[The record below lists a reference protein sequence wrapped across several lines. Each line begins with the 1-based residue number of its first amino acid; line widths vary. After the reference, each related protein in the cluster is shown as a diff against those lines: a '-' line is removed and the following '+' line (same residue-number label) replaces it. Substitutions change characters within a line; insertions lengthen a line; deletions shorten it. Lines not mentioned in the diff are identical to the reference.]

1 MQITKPTSTRKTI
14 LLAFFAAGLVTG
26 SLTAKADDYNN
37 GPTAAARAAAAAN
50 QAVASN
56 SATAA
61 QQAAN
66 AQLSPE
72 VIAAAKAAIAA
83 ANGQQQDAAPVPES
97 RVQRAQKLLSNVTDK
112 ASDVVLGAL
121 NYIGVR
127 YKYGGNS
134 PDSGLDCSAFVRYVF
149 QDTLKLMLPRTAAE
163 MSQVGESIAK
173 TDLKP
178 GDLVFF
184 NTMRR
189 SFSHVGIYIGGD
201 KFVHAPATGGKIR
214 VEDLRE
220 SYWSARY
227 NGARRVETLKT
238 SADVGSRVEQIFKGD
253 HSPM

>member
-1 MQITKPTSTRKTI
+1 MQTKPKRTRKTL
-14 LLAFFAAGLVTG
+14 LLAFTAAGLVTA

-37 GPTAAARAAAAAN
+37 GPTAAARAAAAAI
-50 QAVASN
+50 QASN
-56 SATAA
+56 ASQNTQSAAG
-61 QQAAN
+61 
-66 AQLSPE
+66 
-72 VIAAAKAAIAA
+72 IAAVSA
-83 ANGQQQDAAPVPES
+83 DAQPVVEES

-127 YKYGGNS
+127 YKYGGNT
-134 PDSGLDCSAFVRYVF
+134 PDSGLDCSGFVRYVF
-149 QDTLKLMLPRTAAE
+149 QDTLNFMLPRRSEE
-163 MSQVGESIAK
+163 MSQVGERIAK

-227 NGARRVETLKT
+227 NGARRVETLKA
-238 SADVGSRVEQIFKGD
+238 SAELTRVEQLFKND
-253 HSPM
+253 HPM

>member
-1 MQITKPTSTRKTI
+1 MQTTTPSRTRKTL
-14 LLAFFAAGLVTG
+14 LLAFTAAGLVTA

-37 GPTAAARAAAAAN
+37 GPSPAARAAAAAI
-50 QAVASN
+50 QAKNASQN
-56 SATAA
+56 ATT
-61 QQAAN
+61 AN
-66 AQLSPE
+66 VSD
-72 VIAAAKAAIAA
+72 V
-83 ANGQQQDAAPVPES
+83 APVAVEES
-97 RVQRAQKLLSNVTDK
+97 HVQRAQKLLSNVTDK

-127 YKYGGNS
+127 YKYGGNT
-134 PDSGLDCSAFVRYVF
+134 PDSGLDCSGFVRYVF
-149 QDTLKLMLPRTAAE
+149 QDTLNFMLPRRSEE
-163 MSQVGESIAK
+163 MSQVGERIAK

-214 VEDLRE
+214 VEELNG

-227 NGARRVETLKT
+227 NGARRVETLKA
-238 SADVGSRVEQIFKGD
+238 SAELTRVEQLFKND
-253 HSPM
+253 HPM

>member
-1 MQITKPTSTRKTI
+1 MQTIPSRTRKTL
-14 LLAFFAAGLVTG
+14 LLAFTAAGLVTA

-37 GPTAAARAAAAAN
+37 GPTAAARAAAAAL
-50 QAVASN
+50 QASN
-56 SATAA
+56 ASPSTTNVTTVAT
-61 QQAAN
+61 
-66 AQLSPE
+66 
-72 VIAAAKAAIAA
+72 
-83 ANGQQQDAAPVPES
+83 DAPQTAVEES

-127 YKYGGNS
+127 YKYGGNT
-134 PDSGLDCSAFVRYVF
+134 PDSGLDCSGFVRYVF
-149 QDTLKLMLPRTAAE
+149 QDTLNFMLPRRSEE
-163 MSQVGESIAK
+163 MSQVGERIAK

-227 NGARRVETLKT
+227 NGARRVETLKA
-238 SADVGSRVEQIFKGD
+238 SAELTRVEQLFKND
-253 HSPM
+253 HPM

>member
-1 MQITKPTSTRKTI
+1 MQTKPKRTRKTL
-14 LLAFFAAGLVTG
+14 LLAFTAAGLVTA

-37 GPTAAARAAAAAN
+37 GPSAAARAAAAAI
-50 QAVASN
+50 
-56 SATAA
+56 
-61 QQAAN
+61 QAASQNSQSSQSASTSN
-66 AQLSPE
+66 AASMQAISGSDVPM
-72 VIAAAKAAIAA
+72 AA
-83 ANGQQQDAAPVPES
+83 VEES

-127 YKYGGNS
+127 YKYGGNT
-134 PDSGLDCSAFVRYVF
+134 PDSGLDCSGFVRYVF
-149 QDTLKLMLPRTAAE
+149 QDTLNFMLPRRSEE
-163 MSQVGESIAK
+163 MSQVGERIAK

-214 VEDLRE
+214 VETLSE

-227 NGARRVETLKT
+227 NGARRVETLKA
-238 SADVGSRVEQIFKGD
+238 SADLSRVEQIFKND
-253 HSPM
+253 HPM

>member
-1 MQITKPTSTRKTI
+1 MQTKPPRTRKTL
-14 LLAFFAAGLVTG
+14 LLAFTAAGLVTA

-37 GPTAAARAAAAAN
+37 GPTAAARAAAAAI
-50 QAVASN
+50 QASN
-56 SATAA
+56 ASPNTANVTTVATDAA
-61 QQAAN
+61 Q
-66 AQLSPE
+66 
-72 VIAAAKAAIAA
+72 
-83 ANGQQQDAAPVPES
+83 PVVEES

-127 YKYGGNS
+127 YKYGGNT
-134 PDSGLDCSAFVRYVF
+134 PDSGLDCSGFVRYVF
-149 QDTLKLMLPRTAAE
+149 QDTLNFMLPRRSEE
-163 MSQVGESIAK
+163 MSQVGERIAK

-227 NGARRVETLKT
+227 NGARRVETLKA
-238 SADVGSRVEQIFKGD
+238 SAELTRVEQLFKND
-253 HSPM
+253 HPM

>member
-1 MQITKPTSTRKTI
+1 MQTIPPRTRKTL
-14 LLAFFAAGLVTG
+14 LLAFTAAGLVTA

-50 QAVASN
+50 QAASASASASTSTLNVATD
-56 SATAA
+56 AP
-61 QQAAN
+61 QAAV
-66 AQLSPE
+66 E
-72 VIAAAKAAIAA
+72 
-83 ANGQQQDAAPVPES
+83 ET

-127 YKYGGNS
+127 YKYGGNT
-134 PDSGLDCSAFVRYVF
+134 PDSGLDCSGFVRYVF
-149 QDTLKLMLPRTAAE
+149 QDTLNFMLPRRSEE
-163 MSQVGESIAK
+163 MSQVGERIAK

-227 NGARRVETLKT
+227 NGARRVETLKA
-238 SADVGSRVEQIFKGD
+238 SAELTRVEQLFKND
-253 HSPM
+253 HPM

>member
-1 MQITKPTSTRKTI
+1 MQTKPKRTRKTL
-14 LLAFFAAGLVTG
+14 LLAFTAAGLVTA

-37 GPTAAARAAAAAN
+37 GPSAAARAAAAAI
-50 QAVASN
+50 
-56 SATAA
+56 
-61 QQAAN
+61 QAASQTSSSTSTSN
-66 AQLSPE
+66 ASTG
-72 VIAAAKAAIAA
+72 VTGIATGDTPVAA
-83 ANGQQQDAAPVPES
+83 VEES

-127 YKYGGNS
+127 YKYGGNT
-134 PDSGLDCSAFVRYVF
+134 PDSGLDCSGFVRYVF
-149 QDTLKLMLPRTAAE
+149 QDTLNFMLPRRSEE
-163 MSQVGESIAK
+163 MSQVGERIAK

-214 VEDLRE
+214 VETLSE

-227 NGARRVETLKT
+227 NGARRVETLKA
-238 SADVGSRVEQIFKGD
+238 SAELSRVEQIFKND
-253 HSPM
+253 HPM

>member
-1 MQITKPTSTRKTI
+1 MQTIPKRTRKTL
-14 LLAFFAAGLVTG
+14 LLAFTAAGLVTA

-37 GPTAAARAAAAAN
+37 GPSPAARAAAEAI
-50 QAVASN
+50 Q
-56 SATAA
+56 
-61 QQAAN
+61 
-66 AQLSPE
+66 
-72 VIAAAKAAIAA
+72 AAKAAKSGNSAVA
-83 ANGQQQDAAPVPES
+83 ANSQNASSNVATTASDVPQAAVEET

-127 YKYGGNS
+127 YKYGGNT
-134 PDSGLDCSAFVRYVF
+134 PDSGLDCSGFVRYVF
-149 QDTLKLMLPRTAAE
+149 QDTLNFMLPRRSEE
-163 MSQVGESIAK
+163 MSQVGERIAK

-227 NGARRVETLKT
+227 NGARRVETLKA
-238 SADVGSRVEQIFKGD
+238 SAELTRVEQLFKND
-253 HSPM
+253 HPM

>member
-1 MQITKPTSTRKTI
+1 MQTIPKRTRKTL
-14 LLAFFAAGLVTG
+14 LLAFTAAGLVTA
-26 SLTAKADDYNN
+26 SLTAKADDYNT
-37 GPTAAARAAAAAN
+37 GPTAAARAAAEAI
-50 QAVASN
+50 QASKAPNTQNASASLISVATD
-56 SATAA
+56 AP
-61 QQAAN
+61 QAAV
-66 AQLSPE
+66 E
-72 VIAAAKAAIAA
+72 
-83 ANGQQQDAAPVPES
+83 ES

-127 YKYGGNS
+127 YKYGGNT
-134 PDSGLDCSAFVRYVF
+134 PDSGLDCSGFVRYVF
-149 QDTLKLMLPRTAAE
+149 QDTLNFMLPRRSEE
-163 MSQVGESIAK
+163 MSQVGERIAK

-227 NGARRVETLKT
+227 NGARRVETLKA
-238 SADVGSRVEQIFKGD
+238 SAELTRVEQLFKND
-253 HSPM
+253 HSM

>member
-1 MQITKPTSTRKTI
+1 MQTTKPPRTRKTL
-14 LLAFFAAGLVTG
+14 LLAITAAGLVTA

-50 QAVASN
+50 QASNASQNTANVATV
-56 SATAA
+56 ADTA
-61 QQAAN
+61 
-66 AQLSPE
+66 SPVVE
-72 VIAAAKAAIAA
+72 
-83 ANGQQQDAAPVPES
+83 ES

-127 YKYGGNS
+127 YKYGGNT
-134 PDSGLDCSAFVRYVF
+134 PDSGLDCSGFVRYVF
-149 QDTLKLMLPRTAAE
+149 QDTLNFMLPRRSEE
-163 MSQVGESIAK
+163 MSQVGERIAK

-227 NGARRVETLKT
+227 NGARRVETLKA
-238 SADVGSRVEQIFKGD
+238 SAELTRVEQLFKND
-253 HSPM
+253 HPM

>member
-1 MQITKPTSTRKTI
+1 MQTTTPSRTRKTL
-14 LLAFFAAGLVTG
+14 LLAFTAAGLVTA

-37 GPTAAARAAAAAN
+37 GPSAAARAAAAAI
-50 QAVASN
+50 QASN
-56 SATAA
+56 ASPNTTTNVADAP
-61 QQAAN
+61 QAAV
-66 AQLSPE
+66 E
-72 VIAAAKAAIAA
+72 
-83 ANGQQQDAAPVPES
+83 ES

-127 YKYGGNS
+127 YKYGGNT
-134 PDSGLDCSAFVRYVF
+134 PDSGLDCSGFVRYVF
-149 QDTLKLMLPRTAAE
+149 QDTLNFMLPRRSEE
-163 MSQVGESIAK
+163 MSQVGERIAK

-227 NGARRVETLKT
+227 NGARRVETLKA
-238 SADVGSRVEQIFKGD
+238 SAELTRVEQLFKND
-253 HSPM
+253 HPM

>member
-1 MQITKPTSTRKTI
+1 MQTKPKRTRKTL
-14 LLAFFAAGLVTG
+14 LLAFTAAGLVTA

-37 GPTAAARAAAAAN
+37 GPTAAARAAAAAI
-50 QAVASN
+50 QASN
-56 SATAA
+56 ASQNTQSAAGAATVSADAA
-61 QQAAN
+61 Q
-66 AQLSPE
+66 
-72 VIAAAKAAIAA
+72 
-83 ANGQQQDAAPVPES
+83 PVVEES

-127 YKYGGNS
+127 YKYGGNT
-134 PDSGLDCSAFVRYVF
+134 PDSGLDCSGFVRYVF
-149 QDTLKLMLPRTAAE
+149 QDTLNFMLPRRSEE
-163 MSQVGESIAK
+163 MSQVGERIAK

-227 NGARRVETLKT
+227 NGARRVETLKA
-238 SADVGSRVEQIFKGD
+238 SAELTRVEQLFKND
-253 HSPM
+253 HPM

>member
-1 MQITKPTSTRKTI
+1 MQTTTPSRTRKTL
-14 LLAFFAAGLVTG
+14 LLAFTAAGLVTA

-37 GPTAAARAAAAAN
+37 GPSAAARAAAAAI
-50 QAVASN
+50 QASN
-56 SATAA
+56 ASPNATTSVADVSQPA
-61 QQAAN
+61 V
-66 AQLSPE
+66 E
-72 VIAAAKAAIAA
+72 
-83 ANGQQQDAAPVPES
+83 ES

-127 YKYGGNS
+127 YKYGGNT
-134 PDSGLDCSAFVRYVF
+134 PDSGLDCSGFVRYVF
-149 QDTLKLMLPRTAAE
+149 QDTLNFMLPRRSEE
-163 MSQVGESIAK
+163 MSQVGERIAK

-227 NGARRVETLKT
+227 NGARRVETLKA
-238 SADVGSRVEQIFKGD
+238 SAELTRVEQLFKND
-253 HSPM
+253 HPM

>member
-1 MQITKPTSTRKTI
+1 MQTIPPRIRKTL
-14 LLAFFAAGLVTG
+14 LLAFTAAGLVTA
-26 SLTAKADDYNN
+26 SLSAQADDYNN
-37 GPTAAARAAAAAN
+37 GPTAAARAAAATL
-50 QAVASN
+50 QAGGSF
-56 SATAA
+56 SAA
-61 QQAAN
+61 QSAATT
-66 AQLSPE
+66 
-72 VIAAAKAAIAA
+72 VAAS
-83 ANGQQQDAAPVPES
+83 DAPQAPVEES

-127 YKYGGNS
+127 YKYGGNT
-134 PDSGLDCSAFVRYVF
+134 PDSGLDCSGFVRYVF
-149 QDTLKLMLPRTAAE
+149 QDTLNFMLPRRAEE
-163 MSQVGESIAK
+163 MSQVGERIAK

-227 NGARRVETLKT
+227 NGARRVETLKA
-238 SADVGSRVEQIFKGD
+238 SAELTRVEQLFKND
-253 HSPM
+253 HPM

>member
-1 MQITKPTSTRKTI
+1 MQAISGSDVPM
-14 LLAFFAAGLVTG
+14 AAV
-26 SLTAKADDYNN
+26 
-37 GPTAAARAAAAAN
+37 
-50 QAVASN
+50 
-56 SATAA
+56 
-61 QQAAN
+61 
-66 AQLSPE
+66 E
-72 VIAAAKAAIAA
+72 
-83 ANGQQQDAAPVPES
+83 ES

-127 YKYGGNS
+127 YKYGGNT
-134 PDSGLDCSAFVRYVF
+134 PDSGLDCSGFVRYVF
-149 QDTLKLMLPRTAAE
+149 QDTLNFMLPRRSEE
-163 MSQVGESIAK
+163 MSQVGERIAK

-214 VEDLRE
+214 VETLSE

-227 NGARRVETLKT
+227 NGARRVETLKA
-238 SADVGSRVEQIFKGD
+238 SADLSRVEQIFKND
-253 HSPM
+253 HPM

>member
-1 MQITKPTSTRKTI
+1 MQTTKPPRTRKTL
-14 LLAFFAAGLVTG
+14 LLAITAAGLVTA

-50 QAVASN
+50 QASASQNTANVATV
-56 SATAA
+56 ADTA
-61 QQAAN
+61 
-66 AQLSPE
+66 SPVVE
-72 VIAAAKAAIAA
+72 
-83 ANGQQQDAAPVPES
+83 ES

-127 YKYGGNS
+127 YKYGGNT
-134 PDSGLDCSAFVRYVF
+134 PDSGLDCSGFVRYVF
-149 QDTLKLMLPRTAAE
+149 QDTLNFMLPRRSEE
-163 MSQVGESIAK
+163 MSQVGERIAK

-227 NGARRVETLKT
+227 NGARRVETLKA
-238 SADVGSRVEQIFKGD
+238 SAELTRVEQLFKND
-253 HSPM
+253 HPM

>member
-1 MQITKPTSTRKTI
+1 MQTKPKRTRKTL
-14 LLAFFAAGLVTG
+14 LLAFTAAGLVTA

-37 GPTAAARAAAAAN
+37 GPTAAARAAAAAIQAASQN
-50 QAVASN
+50 SQSSQSASTSNAASMQAVSG
-56 SATAA
+56 SDVPMAA
-61 QQAAN
+61 V
-66 AQLSPE
+66 E
-72 VIAAAKAAIAA
+72 
-83 ANGQQQDAAPVPES
+83 ES

-127 YKYGGNS
+127 YKYGGNT
-134 PDSGLDCSAFVRYVF
+134 PDSGLDCSGFVRYVF
-149 QDTLKLMLPRTAAE
+149 QDTLNFMLPRRSEE
-163 MSQVGESIAK
+163 MSQVGERIAK

-214 VEDLRE
+214 VETLSE

-227 NGARRVETLKT
+227 NGARRVETLKA
-238 SADVGSRVEQIFKGD
+238 SADLSRVEQIFKND
-253 HSPM
+253 HPM

>member
-1 MQITKPTSTRKTI
+1 MQTIPPRIRKTL
-14 LLAFFAAGLVTG
+14 LLAFTAAGLVTA
-26 SLTAKADDYNN
+26 SFTAQADDYNN
-37 GPTAAARAAAAAN
+37 GPTAAARAAAATL
-50 QAVASN
+50 QAGGSF
-56 SATAA
+56 SAA
-61 QQAAN
+61 QNVAAN
-66 AQLSPE
+66 
-72 VIAAAKAAIAA
+72 VA
-83 ANGQQQDAAPVPES
+83 ANPATSGASDAAPQAPVEES

-127 YKYGGNS
+127 YKYGGNT
-134 PDSGLDCSAFVRYVF
+134 PDSGLDCSGFVRYVF
-149 QDTLKLMLPRTAAE
+149 QDTLNFMLPRRAEE
-163 MSQVGESIAK
+163 MSQVGERIAK
-173 TDLKP
+173 NDLKP

-227 NGARRVETLKT
+227 NGARRVETLKA
-238 SADVGSRVEQIFKGD
+238 SAELTRVEQLFKND
-253 HSPM
+253 HPM

>member
-1 MQITKPTSTRKTI
+1 MQTTTPSRTRKTL
-14 LLAFFAAGLVTG
+14 LLAFTAAGLVTA

-37 GPTAAARAAAAAN
+37 GPSPAARAAAAAI
-50 QAVASN
+50 
-56 SATAA
+56 
-61 QQAAN
+61 QAAN
-66 AQLSPE
+66 ASQNATTN
-72 VIAAAKAAIAA
+72 AATAGMSDAPQAA
-83 ANGQQQDAAPVPES
+83 VEES

-127 YKYGGNS
+127 YKYGGNT
-134 PDSGLDCSAFVRYVF
+134 PDSGLDCSGFVRYVF
-149 QDTLKLMLPRTAAE
+149 QDTLNFMLPRRSEE
-163 MSQVGESIAK
+163 MSQVGERIAK

-227 NGARRVETLKT
+227 NGARRVETLKA
-238 SADVGSRVEQIFKGD
+238 SAELTRVEQLFKND
-253 HSPM
+253 HPM

>member
-1 MQITKPTSTRKTI
+1 MQTKPKRTRKTL
-14 LLAFFAAGLVTG
+14 LLAFTAAGLVTA

-37 GPTAAARAAAAAN
+37 GPTAAARAAAAAI
-50 QAVASN
+50 
-56 SATAA
+56 
-61 QQAAN
+61 QAASQNSQSSQSASTSN
-66 AQLSPE
+66 AASMQAISGSDVPM
-72 VIAAAKAAIAA
+72 AA
-83 ANGQQQDAAPVPES
+83 VEES

-127 YKYGGNS
+127 YKYGGNT
-134 PDSGLDCSAFVRYVF
+134 PDSGLDCSGFVRYVF
-149 QDTLKLMLPRTAAE
+149 QDTLNFMLPRRSEE
-163 MSQVGESIAK
+163 MSQVGERIAK

-214 VEDLRE
+214 VETLSE

-227 NGARRVETLKT
+227 NGARRVETLKA
-238 SADVGSRVEQIFKGD
+238 SADLSRVEQIFKND
-253 HSPM
+253 HPM

>member
-1 MQITKPTSTRKTI
+1 MQTIPPRIRKTL
-14 LLAFFAAGLVTG
+14 LLAFTAAGLVTA
-26 SLTAKADDYNN
+26 SLSAQADDYNN
-37 GPTAAARAAAAAN
+37 GPTAAARAAAATL
-50 QAVASN
+50 QAGGSF
-56 SATAA
+56 SAA
-61 QQAAN
+61 QSAATT
-66 AQLSPE
+66 
-72 VIAAAKAAIAA
+72 VAASD
-83 ANGQQQDAAPVPES
+83 GPQAPVEES

-127 YKYGGNS
+127 YKYGGNT
-134 PDSGLDCSAFVRYVF
+134 PDSGLDCSGFVRYVF
-149 QDTLKLMLPRTAAE
+149 QDTLNFMLPRRAEE
-163 MSQVGESIAK
+163 MSQVGERIAK

-227 NGARRVETLKT
+227 NGARRVETLKA
-238 SADVGSRVEQIFKGD
+238 SAELTRVEQLFKND
-253 HSPM
+253 HPM

>member
-1 MQITKPTSTRKTI
+1 MQTKPTRTRKTL
-14 LLAFFAAGLVTG
+14 LLAFTAAGLVTA

-37 GPTAAARAAAAAN
+37 GPSAAARAAAAAI
-50 QAVASN
+50 QASN
-56 SATAA
+56 TSPNTANITTVA
-61 QQAAN
+61 
-66 AQLSPE
+66 
-72 VIAAAKAAIAA
+72 V
-83 ANGQQQDAAPVPES
+83 DASQAPVEES

-127 YKYGGNS
+127 YKYGGNT
-134 PDSGLDCSAFVRYVF
+134 PDSGLDCSGFVRYVF
-149 QDTLKLMLPRTAAE
+149 QDTLNFMLPRRSEE
-163 MSQVGESIAK
+163 MSQVGERIAK

-227 NGARRVETLKT
+227 NGARRVETLKA
-238 SADVGSRVEQIFKGD
+238 SAELTRVEQLFKND
-253 HSPM
+253 HPM

>member
-1 MQITKPTSTRKTI
+1 MQTKPPRTRKTL
-14 LLAFFAAGLVTG
+14 LLAFTAAGLVTA

-37 GPTAAARAAAAAN
+37 GPTAAARAAAAAI
-50 QAVASN
+50 QASN
-56 SATAA
+56 ASPNTANVTTVSTDAA
-61 QQAAN
+61 Q
-66 AQLSPE
+66 
-72 VIAAAKAAIAA
+72 
-83 ANGQQQDAAPVPES
+83 PVVEES

-127 YKYGGNS
+127 YKYGGNT
-134 PDSGLDCSAFVRYVF
+134 PDSGLDCSGFVRYVF
-149 QDTLKLMLPRTAAE
+149 QDTLNFMLPRRSEE
-163 MSQVGESIAK
+163 MSQVGERIAK

-227 NGARRVETLKT
+227 NGARRVETLKA
-238 SADVGSRVEQIFKGD
+238 SAELTRVEQLFKND
-253 HSPM
+253 HPM

>member
-1 MQITKPTSTRKTI
+1 MQTIPPRIRKTL
-14 LLAFFAAGLVTG
+14 LLAFTAAGLVTA
-26 SLTAKADDYNN
+26 SLSAQADDYNN
-37 GPTAAARAAAAAN
+37 GPTAAARAAAATL
-50 QAVASN
+50 QAGGSF
-56 SATAA
+56 SAA
-61 QQAAN
+61 QSAATT
-66 AQLSPE
+66 
-72 VIAAAKAAIAA
+72 VAASDVP
-83 ANGQQQDAAPVPES
+83 QAPVEES

-127 YKYGGNS
+127 YKYGGNT
-134 PDSGLDCSAFVRYVF
+134 PDSGLDCSGFVRYVF
-149 QDTLKLMLPRTAAE
+149 QDTLNFMLPRRSEE
-163 MSQVGESIAK
+163 MSQVGERIAK

-227 NGARRVETLKT
+227 NGARRVETLKA
-238 SADVGSRVEQIFKGD
+238 SAELTRVEQLFKND
-253 HSPM
+253 HPM

>member
-1 MQITKPTSTRKTI
+1 MQTTTPSRTRKTL
-14 LLAFFAAGLVTG
+14 LLAFTAAGLVTA

-37 GPTAAARAAAAAN
+37 GPSPTARAAAAAI
-50 QAVASN
+50 
-56 SATAA
+56 
-61 QQAAN
+61 QAAN
-66 AQLSPE
+66 ASQNATAN
-72 VIAAAKAAIAA
+72 AATAGMSDVPQAA
-83 ANGQQQDAAPVPES
+83 VEES

-127 YKYGGNS
+127 YKYGGNT
-134 PDSGLDCSAFVRYVF
+134 PDSGLDCSGFVRYVF
-149 QDTLKLMLPRTAAE
+149 QDTLNFMLPRRSEE
-163 MSQVGESIAK
+163 MSQVGERIAK

-227 NGARRVETLKT
+227 NGARRVETLKA
-238 SADVGSRVEQIFKGD
+238 SAELTRVEQLFKND
-253 HSPM
+253 HPM

>member
-1 MQITKPTSTRKTI
+1 MQTKPPRTRKTL
-14 LLAFFAAGLVTG
+14 LLAFTAAGLVTA

-37 GPTAAARAAAAAN
+37 GPTAAARAAARAAAAAI
-50 QAVASN
+50 QAGNASQN
-56 SATAA
+56 TANTASVSADAA
-61 QQAAN
+61 Q
-66 AQLSPE
+66 
-72 VIAAAKAAIAA
+72 
-83 ANGQQQDAAPVPES
+83 PVVEES

-127 YKYGGNS
+127 YKYGGNT
-134 PDSGLDCSAFVRYVF
+134 PDSGLDCSGFVRYVF
-149 QDTLKLMLPRTAAE
+149 QDTLNFMLPRRSEE
-163 MSQVGESIAK
+163 MSQVGERIAK

-227 NGARRVETLKT
+227 NGARRVETLKA
-238 SADVGSRVEQIFKGD
+238 SAELTRVEQLFKND
-253 HSPM
+253 HPM

>member
-1 MQITKPTSTRKTI
+1 MQTKPKRTRKTL
-14 LLAFFAAGLVTG
+14 LLAFTAAGLVTA

-37 GPTAAARAAAAAN
+37 GPSAAARAAAAAI
-50 QAVASN
+50 QAASQN
-56 SATAA
+56 SQSSQSASTSSTAA
-61 QQAAN
+61 SMSAISGSDVPMAAV
-66 AQLSPE
+66 E
-72 VIAAAKAAIAA
+72 
-83 ANGQQQDAAPVPES
+83 ES

-127 YKYGGNS
+127 YKYGGNT
-134 PDSGLDCSAFVRYVF
+134 PDSGLDCSGFVRYVF
-149 QDTLKLMLPRTAAE
+149 QDTLNFMLPRRSEE
-163 MSQVGESIAK
+163 MSQVGERIAK

-214 VEDLRE
+214 VETLSE

-227 NGARRVETLKT
+227 NGARRVETLKA
-238 SADVGSRVEQIFKGD
+238 SADLSRVEQIFKND
-253 HSPM
+253 HPM

>member
-1 MQITKPTSTRKTI
+1 MQTSFKRTRKTL
-14 LLAFFAAGLVTG
+14 LLALTATGIATG
-26 SLTAKADDYNN
+26 SLTAKADDVNN
-37 GPTAAARAAAAAN
+37 TLTPAARLAAMNLIAANAAAAA
-50 QAVASN
+50 
-56 SATAA
+56 
-61 QQAAN
+61 
-66 AQLSPE
+66 
-72 VIAAAKAAIAA
+72 AAKD
-83 ANGQQQDAAPVPES
+83 GQQVANTGPATNTDAAPES

-127 YKYGGNS
+127 YKYGGNT
-134 PDSGLDCSAFVRYVF
+134 PDSGLDCSGFVRYVF
-149 QDTLKLMLPRTAAE
+149 QDTTNFLLPRRSEE
-163 MSQVGESIAK
+163 MSQVGERIAK

-238 SADVGSRVEQIFKGD
+238 SADLTRVEQIFKND
-253 HSPM
+253 HAM

>member
-1 MQITKPTSTRKTI
+1 MQTIPPRIRKTL
-14 LLAFFAAGLVTG
+14 LLAFTAAGLVTA
-26 SLTAKADDYNN
+26 SLSATADEYNN
-37 GPTAAARAAAAAN
+37 GPTAAARAAAAAA
-50 QAVASN
+50 QAGNASN
-56 SATAA
+56 PSTPSNPTQTAAATNAATAGA
-61 QQAAN
+61 
-66 AQLSPE
+66 S
-72 VIAAAKAAIAA
+72 
-83 ANGQQQDAAPVPES
+83 DAPQPVVEES

-127 YKYGGNS
+127 YKYGGNT
-134 PDSGLDCSAFVRYVF
+134 PDSGLDCSGFVRYVF
-149 QDTLKLMLPRTAAE
+149 QDTLNFMLPRRAEE
-163 MSQVGESIAK
+163 MSRVGERIAK

-227 NGARRVETLKT
+227 NGARRVETLNA
-238 SADVGSRVEQIFKGD
+238 SAELTRVEQLFKND
-253 HSPM
+253 HPM

>member
-1 MQITKPTSTRKTI
+1 MQTIPPRIRKTL
-14 LLAFFAAGLVTG
+14 LLAFTAAGLVTA
-26 SLTAKADDYNN
+26 SLSAQADDYNN
-37 GPTAAARAAAAAN
+37 GPTAAARAAAATLQAGGSFSAA
-50 QAVASN
+50 QSAATAVAAS
-56 SATAA
+56 
-61 QQAAN
+61 
-66 AQLSPE
+66 
-72 VIAAAKAAIAA
+72 
-83 ANGQQQDAAPVPES
+83 DAPQAPVEES

-127 YKYGGNS
+127 YKYGGNT
-134 PDSGLDCSAFVRYVF
+134 PDSGLDCSGFVRYVF
-149 QDTLKLMLPRTAAE
+149 QDTLNFMLPRRAEE
-163 MSQVGESIAK
+163 MSQVGERIAK

-189 SFSHVGIYIGGD
+189 NFSHVGIYIGGD

-227 NGARRVETLKT
+227 NGARRVETLKA
-238 SADVGSRVEQIFKGD
+238 SAELTRVEQLFKND
-253 HSPM
+253 HPM

>member
-1 MQITKPTSTRKTI
+1 MQTIPPRTRKTL
-14 LLAFFAAGLVTG
+14 LLAFTAAGLVTA

-50 QAVASN
+50 QAASASPSSPSSSTLNTTSDAPQAVAE
-56 SATAA
+56 A
-61 QQAAN
+61 
-66 AQLSPE
+66 
-72 VIAAAKAAIAA
+72 
-83 ANGQQQDAAPVPES
+83 S

-127 YKYGGNS
+127 YKYGGNT
-134 PDSGLDCSAFVRYVF
+134 PDSGLDCSGFVRYVF
-149 QDTLKLMLPRTAAE
+149 QDTLNFVLPRRSEE
-163 MSQVGESIAK
+163 MSQVGERIAK

-227 NGARRVETLKT
+227 NGARRVETLKA
-238 SADVGSRVEQIFKGD
+238 SAELSRVEQLFKND
-253 HSPM
+253 HPM

>member
-1 MQITKPTSTRKTI
+1 MQTKPKRTRKTL
-14 LLAFFAAGLVTG
+14 LLAFTAAGLVTA

-37 GPTAAARAAAAAN
+37 GPTAAARAAAAAI
-50 QAVASN
+50 QASN
-56 SATAA
+56 ASQNTQSAAGTATVSADAA
-61 QQAAN
+61 Q
-66 AQLSPE
+66 
-72 VIAAAKAAIAA
+72 
-83 ANGQQQDAAPVPES
+83 PVVEES

-127 YKYGGNS
+127 YKYGGNT
-134 PDSGLDCSAFVRYVF
+134 PDSGLDCSGFVRYVF
-149 QDTLKLMLPRTAAE
+149 QDTLNFMLPRRSEE
-163 MSQVGESIAK
+163 MSQVGERIAK

-227 NGARRVETLKT
+227 NGARRVETLKA
-238 SADVGSRVEQIFKGD
+238 SAELTRVEQLFKND
-253 HSPM
+253 HPM

>member
-1 MQITKPTSTRKTI
+1 MQTTTPSRTRKTL
-14 LLAFFAAGLVTG
+14 LLAFTAAGLVTA
-26 SLTAKADDYNN
+26 SLTAKADDYNS
-37 GPTAAARAAAAAN
+37 GPSPAARAAAAAI
-50 QAVASN
+50 QAASASQN
-56 SATAA
+56 ATANA
-61 QQAAN
+61 ATAGMSDAPQAAV
-66 AQLSPE
+66 E
-72 VIAAAKAAIAA
+72 
-83 ANGQQQDAAPVPES
+83 ES

-127 YKYGGNS
+127 YKYGGNT
-134 PDSGLDCSAFVRYVF
+134 PDSGLDCSGFVRYVF
-149 QDTLKLMLPRTAAE
+149 QDTLNFMLPRRSEE
-163 MSQVGESIAK
+163 MSQVGERIAK

-227 NGARRVETLKT
+227 NGARRVETLKA
-238 SADVGSRVEQIFKGD
+238 SAELTRVEQLFKND
-253 HSPM
+253 HPM

>member
-1 MQITKPTSTRKTI
+1 MQTTTPSRTRKTL
-14 LLAFFAAGLVTG
+14 LLAFTAAGLVTA

-37 GPTAAARAAAAAN
+37 GPSPAARAAAAAI
-50 QAVASN
+50 
-56 SATAA
+56 
-61 QQAAN
+61 QAAN
-66 AQLSPE
+66 ASQNATAN
-72 VIAAAKAAIAA
+72 AATAGMSDVPQAA
-83 ANGQQQDAAPVPES
+83 VEES

-127 YKYGGNS
+127 YKYGGNT
-134 PDSGLDCSAFVRYVF
+134 PDSGLDCSGFVRYVF
-149 QDTLKLMLPRTAAE
+149 QDTLNFMLPRRSEE
-163 MSQVGESIAK
+163 MSQVGERIAK

-227 NGARRVETLKT
+227 NGARRVETLKA
-238 SADVGSRVEQIFKGD
+238 SAELTRVEQLFKND
-253 HSPM
+253 HPM

>member
-1 MQITKPTSTRKTI
+1 MQTKPKRTRKTL
-14 LLAFFAAGLVTG
+14 LLAFTAAGLVTA

-37 GPTAAARAAAAAN
+37 GPSAAARAAAAAI
-50 QAVASN
+50 
-56 SATAA
+56 
-61 QQAAN
+61 QAASQTSSSTSTSN
-66 AQLSPE
+66 ASSGATG
-72 VIAAAKAAIAA
+72 IATGDTPVAA
-83 ANGQQQDAAPVPES
+83 VEES

-127 YKYGGNS
+127 YKYGGNT
-134 PDSGLDCSAFVRYVF
+134 PDSGLDCSGFVRYVF
-149 QDTLKLMLPRTAAE
+149 QDTLNFMLPRRSEE
-163 MSQVGESIAK
+163 MSQVGERIAK

-214 VEDLRE
+214 VETLSE

-227 NGARRVETLKT
+227 NGARRVETLKA
-238 SADVGSRVEQIFKGD
+238 SAELSRVEQIFKND
-253 HSPM
+253 HPM

>member
-1 MQITKPTSTRKTI
+1 MQTIPPRTRKTL
-14 LLAFFAAGLVTG
+14 LLAFTAAGLVTA

-37 GPTAAARAAAAAN
+37 GPTAAARAAAAAI
-50 QAVASN
+50 QASN
-56 SATAA
+56 ASSTTTSAITVGADA
-61 QQAAN
+61 PQAAV
-66 AQLSPE
+66 E
-72 VIAAAKAAIAA
+72 
-83 ANGQQQDAAPVPES
+83 ES

-127 YKYGGNS
+127 YKYGGNT
-134 PDSGLDCSAFVRYVF
+134 PDSGLDCSGFVRYVF
-149 QDTLKLMLPRTAAE
+149 QDTLNFMLPRRSEE
-163 MSQVGESIAK
+163 MSQVGERIAK

-220 SYWSARY
+220 SYWSTRY
-227 NGARRVETLKT
+227 NGARRVETLKA
-238 SADVGSRVEQIFKGD
+238 SAELTRVEQLFKND
-253 HSPM
+253 HPM

>member
-1 MQITKPTSTRKTI
+1 MQTTPPRIRKTL
-14 LLAFFAAGLVTG
+14 LLAFTAAGLVTA

-50 QAVASN
+50 QASNASPN
-56 SATAA
+56 IANVTTDAA
-61 QQAAN
+61 Q
-66 AQLSPE
+66 
-72 VIAAAKAAIAA
+72 
-83 ANGQQQDAAPVPES
+83 PVVEES

-127 YKYGGNS
+127 YKYGGNT
-134 PDSGLDCSAFVRYVF
+134 PDSGLDCSGFVRYVF
-149 QDTLKLMLPRTAAE
+149 QDTLNFMLPRRSEE
-163 MSQVGESIAK
+163 MSQVGERIAK

-227 NGARRVETLKT
+227 NGARRVETLKA
-238 SADVGSRVEQIFKGD
+238 SAELTRVEQLFKND
-253 HSPM
+253 HPM

>member
-1 MQITKPTSTRKTI
+1 MQTKPKRTRKTL
-14 LLAFFAAGLVTG
+14 LLAFTAAGLVTA

-37 GPTAAARAAAAAN
+37 GPSAAARAAAAAI
-50 QAVASN
+50 QAASQNSQASQSASTSN
-56 SATAA
+56 SAASMSAISGSDVPMAA
-61 QQAAN
+61 V
-66 AQLSPE
+66 E
-72 VIAAAKAAIAA
+72 
-83 ANGQQQDAAPVPES
+83 ES

-127 YKYGGNS
+127 YKYGGNT
-134 PDSGLDCSAFVRYVF
+134 PDSGLDCSGFVRYVF
-149 QDTLKLMLPRTAAE
+149 QDTLNFMLPRRSEE
-163 MSQVGESIAK
+163 MSQVGERIAK

-214 VEDLRE
+214 VETLSE

-227 NGARRVETLKT
+227 NGARRVETLKA
-238 SADVGSRVEQIFKGD
+238 SADLSRVEQIFKND
-253 HSPM
+253 HPM

>member
-1 MQITKPTSTRKTI
+1 MQTKPPRTRKTL
-14 LLAFFAAGLVTG
+14 LLAFTAAGLVTA

-37 GPTAAARAAAAAN
+37 GPTAAARAAAAAI
-50 QAVASN
+50 QASN
-56 SATAA
+56 ASSNTANVTTVATDAA
-61 QQAAN
+61 Q
-66 AQLSPE
+66 
-72 VIAAAKAAIAA
+72 
-83 ANGQQQDAAPVPES
+83 PVVEES

-127 YKYGGNS
+127 YKYGGNT
-134 PDSGLDCSAFVRYVF
+134 PDSGLDCSGFVRYVF
-149 QDTLKLMLPRTAAE
+149 QDTLNFMLPRRSEE
-163 MSQVGESIAK
+163 MSQVGERIAK

-227 NGARRVETLKT
+227 NGARRVETLKA
-238 SADVGSRVEQIFKGD
+238 SAELTRVEQLFKND
-253 HSPM
+253 HPM